1 MPTFKRVNS
10 SDTQVFNYTDST
22 ESRLVGIQ
30 ECSFNS
36 QKQFTELSELGK
48 FGTQN
53 RILNSNQTTELK
65 LDFILNEEK
74 TNDPFFAFTD
84 SGFLSTGSLNF
95 KIRDLAGENK
105 ISGAYLQN
113 YSLNLEVGEIP
124 EGSISFQAD
133 SISYNDTNN
142 LEYNEQTSDSD
153 IAFLN
158 PNNITVSTNFDEGI
172 NTTSYCVS
180 SVSIDV
186 SLDRAPVTRIG
197 SKVPKYRYPDPN
209 VNGEISVS
217 ILKNQVTGVDLSSL
231 VLEKGN
237 LTIKFNPNE
246 TSEKTYQVQNCS
258 LISVSEDAS
267 LDDDTKMNFNY
278 SFNLKDNNNI
288 FN

>member
-22 ESRLVGIQ
+22 ESRLIGIQ
-30 ECSFNS
+30 DCSFS
-36 QKQFTELSELGK
+36 SEKQITELGGLGK
-48 FGTQN
+48 FGVQN
-53 RILNSNQTTELK
+53 RILNSNQTTQLK
-65 LDFILNEEK
+65 LDFILNEQK
-74 TNDPFFAFTD
+74 TNDPFFAFTED
-84 SGFLSTGSLNF
+84 GFLSTGSLNF
-95 KIRDLAGENK
+95 KIRDLAGENR
-105 ISGAYLQN
+105 ISGAYLAN

-124 EGSISFQAD
+124 QGSVSFEAD
-133 SISYNDTNN
+133 SISYNTTNN
-142 LEYNEQTSDSD
+142 IEYSAQTSDSD
-153 IAFLN
+153 ISFLN

-172 NTTSYCVS
+172 TTNDYCVS

-186 SLDRAPVTRIG
+186 SLERTPVTRIG
-197 SKVPKYRYPDPN
+197 SKTPKYRYPNPDA
-209 VNGEISVS
+209 NGDISVS